1 MTGRG
6 RSLISVLRDYGYPK
20 VKPMDVY
27 SDLFRLGD
35 HHIQRNRE
43 SSANTGVYKSNPII
57 LGEKDGKVTRSI
69 LFEDTFEETLEKYQQ
84 YDWAITNG
92 ITYWG
97 RSNKADT
104 QGALYGL
111 IFDLDGVTP
120 DKLDNFL
127 SGALQGR
134 AYPIP
139 NYIVLSGHGIHLYYV
154 LDKPLQLFPY
164 TKIQVKTLK
173 YALTNKIWNM
183 NTSTLSNKQYQ
194 GINQGFRVIG
204 GKTKLKNKKVQAYR
218 VSSNHVSIDYLNSF
232 VPEEQRFDPAIVKE
246 ESSYSLEQAKKKFP
260 DWYERRV
267 VNHEPAGQWIV
278 NESLYKW
285 WLNQIWNGAT
295 YGHRYFCIMA
305 LAIFAAKCGIYDEE
319 RVRKDALALVDKLSS
334 LDKRHPFTAQDINSA
349 LECLDR
355 RYVTFPRHDLEKLTG
370 IDMPANKRNGRTRAQ
385 HLVILQA
392 TNAAK
397 RQLGEQLGGKPC
409 KRELV
414 KNFFKEHPK
423 ASVRI
428 AARELGV
435 STSTIRR
442 WHDSEN

>member
-1 MTGRG
+1 MSTS
-6 RSLISVLRDYGYPK
+6 RSLTSVLRGYSYPK
-20 VKPMDVY
+20 AKPIDVY

-35 HHIQRNRE
+35 GYIQKKNE
-43 SSANTGVYKSNPII
+43 THKDTGKHKSNPII

-69 LFEDTFEETLEKYQQ
+69 LFEDTFEETLEQYQQ

-92 ITYWG
+92 VTYWG

-120 DKLDNFL
+120 DKLENFL

-204 GKTKLKNKKVQAYR
+204 GKTKLKSKKVQAYKI
-218 VSSNHVSIDYLNSF
+218 SSNRVSIDYLNSF
-232 VPEEQRFDPAIVKE
+232 VPEEHRIDLSVIKQ
-246 ESSYSLEQAKKKFP
+246 ESKYTLEQAKKLFP
-260 DWYERRV
+260 DWYQRRV
-267 VNHEPAGQWIV
+267 INHEPTGQWVV
-278 NESLYKW
+278 NENLYKW
-285 WLNQIWNGAT
+285 WLNQIWSGAT
-295 YGHRYFCIMA
+295 YGHRYFCVMA

-319 RVRKDALALVDKLSS
+319 RVRKDALNLVDKLSS
-334 LDKRHPFTAQDINSA
+334 LDKKHPFTTQDINSA

-370 IDMPANKRNGRTRAQ
+370 ISMPANKRNGRKREQ
-385 HLVILQA
+385 HLVILHA

-409 KRELV
+409 KRDEV
-414 KNFFKEHPK
+414 RAYFEEHPR

-428 AARELGV
+428 AAHDLGV

-442 WHDSEN
+442 WHNSED